1 MGFFCEILCVS
12 MGLGYKMWQTNKER
26 ERIQEAYIGELKRS
40 EAIIQEANL
49 QLEQKVKER
58 TGEIIRKNLEIEDER
73 KKQMASEYERKLA
86 MAEMRTLRAQT
97 NHHFMINSQN
107 TLEDFILDKKEKE
120 DNQIGRASCRESV
133 CQ

>member
-1 MGFFCEILCVS
+1 M
-12 MGLGYKMWQTNKER
+12 
-26 ERIQEAYIGELKRS
+26 RISDWSSDVCSSDLRS

-86 MAEMRTLRAQT
+86 MAEMSTLRAQM
-97 NHHFMINSQN
+97 NPHFMFNSLN
-107 TLEDFILDKKEKE
+107 TLEAFILDKQEKE
-120 DNQIGRASCRESV
+120 ASHFPIGRASCRERV
-133 CQ
+133 YQYV

>member
-1 MGFFCEILCVS
+1 M
-12 MGLGYKMWQTNKER
+12 
-26 ERIQEAYIGELKRS
+26 RISDWSSDVCSSDLRS

-86 MAEMRTLRAQT
+86 MAEMSTLRAQM
-97 NHHFMINSQN
+97 NPHFMFNSLN
-107 TLEDFILDKKEKE
+107 TLEAFILRSEEHTSELQSLMRISYAVFCLKKK
-120 DNQIGRASCRESV
+120 NKITNVSKNLHSTTIS
-133 CQ
+133 

>member
-26 ERIQEAYIGELKRS
+26 EPIQEAYIGELKRS
-40 EAIIQEANL
+40 KAIIQEANL

-86 MAEMRTLRAQT
+86 MAEMSTLIEQMSP
-97 NHHFMINSQN
+97 HFMFKSLN
-107 TLEDFILDKKEKE
+107 TLEDYQLNTLEKK
-120 DNQIGRASCRESV
+120 ASTY
-133 CQ
+133 

>member
-1 MGFFCEILCVS
+1 

-86 MAEMRTLRAQT
+86 MAEMRTLRAQL
-97 NHHFMINSQN
+97 NHHFLFNRLT
-107 TLEDFILDKKEKE
+107 TLKALILDKKETE
-120 DNQIGRASCRESV
+120 ASNILKK
-133 CQ
+133 

>member
-1 MGFFCEILCVS
+1 M
-12 MGLGYKMWQTNKER
+12 
-26 ERIQEAYIGELKRS
+26 RISDWSSDVCSSDLRS

-86 MAEMRTLRAQT
+86 MAEMSTLRAQM
-97 NHHFMINSQN
+97 NPHFMFNSLN
-107 TLEDFILDKKEKE
+107 TLEAFILDKQEKE
-120 DNQIGRASCRESV
+120 ASHLDRKSTRLNSSHSCATRLPSSACTKNQ
-133 CQ
+133 Q